1 MAKFKFNKRQSVVG
15 LTALIVVSIAG
26 FLVYKTYPHL
36 SGEDVDETKK
46 EEEEKA
52 EKKAK
57 EMTKD
62 SASVKSMVEEVE
74 N

>member
-1 MAKFKFNKRQSVVG
+1 MAKFNKRQSVVG

-46 EEEEKA
+46 EEEEAEA
-52 EKKAK
+52 EKMVK
-57 EMTKD
+57 EEPKD